1 MVDSWRQKD
10 DVNMNMKKNM
20 NMDPTKPIDSTMEGK
35 RNKESDD
42 NNTIVIGV
50 NTPKKVPFWFR
61 ILRI

>member
-1 MVDSWRQKD
+1 
-10 DVNMNMKKNM
+10 MNMKKNM

-50 NTPKKVPFWFR
+50 NTPKKVPF
-61 ILRI
+61 